1 LNLFL
6 QGARKPD
13 GEILKIKEGKSLG
26 SCAPWLVPLLVRT
39 GGRVAF
45 VLAYS
50 PFARNIDGRSRSL
63 ERPSETVKTERRDL
77 QEPTRSPR
85 ATNTKQKYK
94 TQFCTKIPEN
104 SFFLFHVK
112 EFSSVDPFENNDI
125 ISGKKI
131 FKKYLKFKFR
141 AISIF
146 KKFQFF
152 FKDSCGPVL
161 CCQTS
166 VEIQPESSAV

>member
-1 LNLFL
+1 LARPTF
-6 QGARKPD
+6 GADGGACCFCPCLLSVCPQYRRKVPQSRTAKRN
-13 GEILKIKEGKSLG
+13 GENGTPGSAGAHKEPP
-26 SCAPWLVPLLVRT
+26 APLIQ
-39 GGRVAF
+39 
-45 VLAYS
+45 
-50 PFARNIDGRSRSL
+50 N
-63 ERPSETVKTERRDL
+63 K
-77 QEPTRSPR
+77 
-85 ATNTKQKYK
+85 NK